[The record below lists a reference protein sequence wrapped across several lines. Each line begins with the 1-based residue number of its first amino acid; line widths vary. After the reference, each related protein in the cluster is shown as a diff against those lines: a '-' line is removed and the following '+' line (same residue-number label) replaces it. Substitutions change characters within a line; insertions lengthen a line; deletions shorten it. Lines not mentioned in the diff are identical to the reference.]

1 MLGILMD
8 ICNLLIGR
16 ESENFHADLKVFV
29 RNWGK
34 TKVPVPVAV
43 EKFLEFL
50 GTKTIRATTSRFVA
64 SQHFVVN
71 TTKNAKPKI
80 SFIGEYFTKWFLGK
94 DGITEEPKGQSKLCY
109 HRLTKKSF
117 NPSFITELGGEE
129 KSNVALSKVD
139 DLMSSQPNGEAGTL
153 LTDSHTNFF
162 YIYDKHGVLRVVD
175 VSWKV
180 DGWRVLAFRTS
191 NSYLWFAGDRV
202 FSRK

>member
-80 SFIGEYFTKWFLGK
+80 SYIGENFTKWFLGK

-109 HRLTKKSF
+109 HRLTKSLSD
-117 NPSFITELGGEE
+117 PSIITELGGEE
-129 KSNVALSKVD
+129 KSNVALSEVD

-153 LTDSHTNFF
+153 LTDVHTNDF
-162 YIYDKHGVLRVVD
+162 YIYDKHGVLRVVHVYLND
-175 VSWKV
+175 
-180 DGWRVLAFRTS
+180 DGWRVLAYETS
-191 NSYLWFAGDRV
+191 KLCELFAGDRV